1 MKSEFCHTTLVR
13 GLSPLLETKSRRS
26 APGLQNKKMTSLRRW
41 AICTK
46 IKNAFFSTCC
56 STCVA
61 RAACFVFCSIFL
73 TTFLFPCS
81 FSYKFDRHLCLS
93 SAYWSTHNLVHMPI
107 LIFHLPISNYC
118 VCISKRV
125 YAIPSSSTSMHTYRH
140 IHMYGLCSVKGFCK
154 IEQFVTQP
162 ILTPPMYPRAQHPP
176 CPLSHRDAT
185 THTESQVLGRECK

>member
-1 MKSEFCHTTLVR
+1 MKSEFCHITLVR
-13 GLSPLLETKSRRS
+13 GLSPPLETKSRRS

-46 IKNAFFSTCC
+46 IKNGFFSTCC

-107 LIFHLPISNYC
+107 LLFHLPFSNYC

-140 IHMYGLCSVKGFCK
+140 IHMYGLCSV
-154 IEQFVTQP
+154 
-162 ILTPPMYPRAQHPP
+162 LY
-176 CPLSHRDAT
+176 L
-185 THTESQVLGRECK
+185 